1 MTGAIVSA
9 DVIPSKGWN
18 VVLTPETSLDKVA
31 DEAGA
36 LVQAAGFTQHT
47 QNRRAP
53 DNRGYRNDKYEI
65 FINRQD
71 ADGTVSYTVF
81 TR

>member
-1 MTGAIVSA
+1 MAGTIVSA
-9 DVIPSKGWN
+9 DVIPGKGWN

-36 LVQAAGFTQHT
+36 LVKATGFTQHT
-47 QNRRAP
+47 QARSKP

-71 ADGTVSYTVF
+71 SDGTVSYTVF